1 MPVCMCNCG
10 SPTLWDIQIT
20 VEDAYSRPDISGDTR
35 DFKMPQQT
43 DAKLHDRPREIW
55 TGCGRWGK
63 EESIQFVVVR
73 SDST

>member
-1 MPVCMCNCG
+1 MSVCINDSG

-35 DFKMPQQT
+35 DLMLQKT

-55 TGCGRWGK
+55 VGCVRWGK
-63 EESIQFVVVR
+63 EESIQFVVVL